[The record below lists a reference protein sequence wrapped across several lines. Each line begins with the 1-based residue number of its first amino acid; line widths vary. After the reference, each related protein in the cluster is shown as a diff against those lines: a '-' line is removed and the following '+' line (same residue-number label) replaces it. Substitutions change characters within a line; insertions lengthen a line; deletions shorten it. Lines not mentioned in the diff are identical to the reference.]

1 MCPAEPACGP
11 AHSRTRPCGALEC
24 RDARDL
30 CSGSEGLE
38 HSSDGDQAAG
48 KSGKADAGHIP
59 RDRVIIHHIGGQKVR
74 RLRRQSEKTLAV
86 APLYQPQR
94 ESAFKVAA

>member
-1 MCPAEPACGP
+1 MICAVVPK
-11 AHSRTRPCGALEC
+11 
-24 RDARDL
+24 
-30 CSGSEGLE
+30 GSSIFQMEIRE
-38 HSSDGDQAAG
+38 AG

-59 RDRVIIHHIGGQKVR
+59 RDRVIVHHIGGQKVR